1 MKELTTS
8 ANNLPQLYFK
18 GRELRISHEVLA
30 HISRLGL
37 DLSNSEFDYLTP
49 TLSVMDE
56 TLGKSWGFYGDS
68 YRYHIIPDSILEEDV
83 PRLQSL
89 ILDQLGGMLIGLNIN
104 IVTGDLTEMVKVL
117 VPSYD

>member
-37 DLSNSEFDYLTP
+37 DNPEFIKLMP
-49 TLSVMDE
+49 TISVMDE
-56 TLGKSWGFYGDS
+56 TLGYSWGFYGDS
-68 YRYHIIPDSILEEDV
+68 YCYHTIPDSISEEDV
-83 PRLQSL
+83 THLQSL
-89 ILDQLGGMLIGLNIN
+89 ILDQLGGMLRGLNID
-104 IVTGDLTEMVKVL
+104 IYSPETEMVEVL

>member
-1 MKELTTS
+1 MKKLTTS
-8 ANNLPQLYFK
+8 SNNLPQLYFK

-30 HISRLGL
+30 HISRLFR
-37 DLSNSEFDYLTP
+37 DNSEEFSYLSP
-49 TLSVMDE
+49 TISVMDE

-68 YRYHIIPDSILEEDV
+68 YRYHTIPDSILEEDV

-104 IVTGDLTEMVKVL
+104 IVTGDLTEMVEVL

>member
-1 MKELTTS
+1 MKKLTTS
-8 ANNLPQLYFK
+8 SNNLPQLYFK
-18 GRELRISHEVLA
+18 GRELRISNEVLA
-30 HISRLGL
+30 IISRLCR
-37 DLSNSEFDYLTP
+37 DNSDFFNYLIP
-49 TLSVMDE
+49 TISVMDE

-68 YRYHIIPDSILEEDV
+68 YRYHTIPDSILEEDV